1 MLAIVYLAGMVYFGD
16 CLCRY
21 FYRFKSIQHR
31 FATSFLVGLLLS
43 SIITYFG
50 ALAFAQTAQP
60 LMMGNVIFLGVLI
73 LATIK
78 MPSPSPSSYHDSIVQ
93 CPAGPVGKDKW
104 DWFCLA
110 FCFAF
115 SFWLMWVTLRFPGG
129 DFQFGFKSWSDFG
142 ANLSVSQSFLLG
154 HNFPSEHPFFPG
166 ESLRYHFLFWFQ
178 GANLA
183 FLGLPLVTSINSLS
197 LLSMLALLILVMT
210 LTELLFASRAVSRIA
225 AVLFFFTSSSLSYLP
240 FLWAFLWSQTSLSGA
255 FHSISKTTQ
264 FVNSGYPYRGEDWG
278 ALTVG
283 IFANQR
289 HLISGIGILL
299 VVLIFLIDLYQHKK
313 SKAAAVVPLTA
324 NDEIQPVATSQS
336 EELSAFVDFW
346 SELKTLLFSGALIG
360 LLPYWNSAVF
370 VSAFILLGSLW
381 LLFPYRSYLL
391 YLMGAAMLVGLPQVL
406 LLRAGNLAPTGHSLF
421 HWGYIIPNPTFWLV
435 VKYLAWTFGF
445 KWLLVIVALWFL
457 TGAHRRFFLAVS
469 SLVLVVFLLQLSTD
483 AFNNHKLL
491 NIWNIFATVYAAY
504 ALWRIGQGSFLR
516 TGLAVALALVMSF
529 GAILDVFPLQNDA
542 TITIPYKNDRLTNW
556 LFAHTQP
563 SDVFLTHTFLAHPI
577 LFTGR
582 KTFLGYTL
590 FAWTAGYNVGGR
602 EAIFKQMFKE
612 RDRAALIRLLH
623 QNKIAYV
630 GIDNDLRGNSLIK
643 EFFDESVFQQNF
655 TKVFEDTEHRYA
667 NLTLYQVPA
676 Q

>member
-1 MLAIVYLAGMVYFGD
+1 MLAIIYLAGMVYFGD

-31 FATSFLVGLLLS
+31 WATAFLVGLLFS

-50 ALAFAQTAQP
+50 ALAFARTAHP
-60 LMMGNVIFLGVLI
+60 LIIGNVIFLGVLI
-73 LATIK
+73 LTAFK
-78 MPSPSPSSYHDSIVQ
+78 MPRPSPSSYHDTILQ
-93 CPAGPVGKDKW
+93 RPAGKDRW

-110 FCFAF
+110 FCLVF
-115 SFWLMWVTLRFPGG
+115 SCWLMWVTLSFPNG

-142 ANLSVSQSFLLG
+142 ANLSVSQSFIFG

-183 FLGLPLVTSINSLS
+183 WLGLSLVTSVNLLS
-197 LLSMLALLILVMT
+197 VLSMLALSVLVMT
-210 LTELLFASRAVSRIA
+210 LAESLFAARAVSRLA

-240 FLWAFLWSQTSLSGA
+240 YLRSQTSLSEA
-255 FHSISKTTQ
+255 LRSIFKTTQ

-289 HLISGIGILL
+289 HLISGIGILF

-313 SKAAAVVPLTA
+313 SKEAAARLAA
-324 NDEIQPVATSQS
+324 NNETSPVTYSPEGQLA
-336 EELSAFVDFW
+336 AFVDFW
-346 SELKTLLFSGALIG
+346 SELKALLFGGVLIG

-370 VSAFILLGSLW
+370 VAAFILLGSLW
-381 LLFPYRSYLL
+381 LFFPYRSYLL
-391 YLMGAAMLVGLPQVL
+391 YLIGMALLVGLPQIL
-406 LLRAGNLAPTGHSLF
+406 LLRAGNLAQAGHSLF
-421 HWGYIIPNPTFWLV
+421 HWGYTIPNPTLWLV

-445 KWLLVIVALWFL
+445 KWLLVMVALWFL

-469 SLVLVVFLLQLSTD
+469 SLVFVVFLLQLSTD

-491 NIWNIFATVYAAY
+491 NIWNIFATMYAAY
-504 ALWRIGQGSFLR
+504 ALWRIGQGSVMR
-516 TGLAVALALVMSF
+516 AGLAVGLALAMSF
-529 GAILDVFPLQNDA
+529 GAILDLFPLQNDA
-542 TITIPYKNDRLTNW
+542 TIKIPYKNDRLTNW
-556 LFAHTQP
+556 IFEHTQP

-602 EAIFKQMFKE
+602 EAVFKQMFKE
-612 RDRAALIRLLH
+612 RDRAALIRLLN